1 MQFQYTIAS
10 PIVLKTFLQ
19 ENQYSKKMISAIKR
33 DGALLVNEQPVTV
46 RKAMEAGDILIVELP
61 AEFPSVNL
69 EPFEQ
74 PLDILF
80 EDSYFIAVSKG
91 KQQNCAPSREHPHG
105 SLIEQVMGYL
115 ASKQSAETSPA
126 IPHIVTRLDRNTS
139 GIVLF
144 AKHGHFHHMMSY
156 TAMNKVYHCI
166 AEGRI
171 EEAGNIVAPI
181 LRASDSIIKRQV
193 GAAGKYAE
201 TSFQPIRIA
210 NYFTLCKVQLH
221 TGRTHQ
227 IRVHFQYI
235 GHPLLGDDLYDGPRS
250 DITGQALA
258 CCYLSFKHPITHEY
272 IELKDDAKRT
282 ELDNLFQHLIQP
294 TEM

>member
-33 DGALLVNEQPVTV
+33 DGALLVNEKPVTV
-46 RKAMEAGDILIVELP
+46 RKTMEAGDTLVVKLPDEL
-61 AEFPSVNL
+61 PSVNL
-69 EPFEQ
+69 EPFEK

-80 EDSYFIAVSKG
+80 EDTYFIAVSKG

-115 ASKQSAETSPA
+115 ASKQSGEASPA
-126 IPHIVTRLDRNTS
+126 NPHIVTRLDRNTS

-144 AKHGHFHHMMSY
+144 AKHGHFHHMMSHVV
-156 TAMNKVYHCI
+156 MNKIYHCI

-201 TSFQPIRIA
+201 TSFQPIQIA
-210 NYFTLCKVQLH
+210 NDFTLCKVQLH

-235 GHPLLGDDLYDGPRS
+235 GHPLLGDDLYDGPHS
-250 DITGQALA
+250 DIIGQALA
-258 CCYLSFKHPITHEY
+258 CCYLSFTHPITHEC